1 MKLAMAFALALL
13 WASTASAQWEVICQS
28 KGKID
33 GIHVHVVMDSSG
45 NVAVDSSRNV
55 AVDSCG
61 LAMKAQPVFRI
72 NKAQPVFRI
81 NTDEFNELTDDEF
94 NELLNKASKLEI
106 DGLPK
111 FDVNMEGSE

>member
-1 MKLAMAFALALL
+1 MKALALTLTLL

-33 GIHVHVVMDSSG
+33 GIKIDGIYVHVVVDSSG
-45 NVAVDSSRNV
+45 NVVVDSSRYV
-55 AVDSCG
+55 ADDSCV
-61 LAMKAQPVFRI
+61 LAMKAQPVFF
-72 NKAQPVFRI
+72 NADGFS
-81 NTDEFNELTDDEF
+81 FNELTDDEF

-111 FDVNMEGSE
+111 FDVNMEGSK